1 MNAKECDWAN
11 KNQILQKELR
21 ETLRSALQ
29 DTEREEHSLTSLE
42 QVNTILYHK
51 VRDNI
56 HQCITHPCLDN
67 SQNISVIPAFR

>member
-42 QVNTILYHK
+42 QV
-51 VRDNI
+51 
-56 HQCITHPCLDN
+56 
-67 SQNISVIPAFR
+67 ISLSKYIVIDSRET

>member
-42 QVNTILYHK
+42 QVKLFYTTRLGITYTNVVLIL
-51 VRDNI
+51 
-56 HQCITHPCLDN
+56 T
-67 SQNISVIPAFR
+67 

>member
-11 KNQILQKELR
+11 KNQILQKGLQ

-42 QVNTILYHK
+42 QVKIISYYK

-56 HQCITHPCLDN
+56 HRSIIKL
-67 SQNISVIPAFR
+67 